1 MDQPWNVILELGYIS
16 IALLIA
22 IGLRRLLPF
31 LRKFRI
37 PDAIVG
43 GLIAM
48 IAGPSVLKLI
58 PLDSARLTAI
68 VYHLMAIGFIAL
80 SLRRSEEKGRGRSA
94 VSASFY
100 IIVSYGIQG
109 LVGLGLTII
118 MIKTIF
124 PDIFPSFGFLLP
136 FGFAQGP
143 GLAGGMASEWANKVS
158 PEGLYAFKV
167 TAQEIAK
174 YAEQIA
180 VQMQSTITDPEVI
193 AAAEVAAR
201 KATATSVGF
210 SFSTLGFLW
219 ACLVGVPLMNLLIR
233 RRKRLGLPEPGR
245 ELPPSRFMI
254 EKERVLSELG
264 RSIDKTT
271 TQLVLIGVIYLAL
284 YFGLKGLTWGL
295 EQSAKIMPDNL
306 KSLPENMASIFWG
319 FQFGFGA
326 LIGTFVGKFIRWLED
341 KKILKGRATN
351 DYQLQHIGGGCID
364 LMIVA
369 SIAAIDIRVLGKYI
383 IPILIITTIGGLI
396 VIGYTWLLVKRVWP
410 KTFVEHFLSFF
421 GMHTGTIATGMAL
434 LRGVDP
440 QLRTSASSDMVYGSG
455 IALILG
461 MPLIFLAG
469 LPATG
474 FESGDHSLY
483 WITLLA
489 VLGYV
494 VVILAVWLNPASFR
508 FFTRHTRDR
517 G

>member
-1 MDQPWNVILELGYIS
+1 MNQPWQVILELGYIS
-16 IALLIA
+16 VALLIA
-22 IGLRRLLPF
+22 IGLRRLFPF

-43 GLIAM
+43 GFIAM
-48 IAGPSVLKLI
+48 IAGPSILNII

-94 VSASFY
+94 LSGSFY
-100 IIVSYGIQG
+100 IVVSYGIQG
-109 LVGLGLTII
+109 FIGLGITLILMQTL
-118 MIKTIF
+118 F

-143 GLAGGMASEWANKVS
+143 GLAGGMAAEWATKIS
-158 PEGLYAFKV
+158 PQGLHAFKV
-167 TAQEIAK
+167 TAAEIAK
-174 YAEQIA
+174 YAEQVA
-180 VQMQSTITDPEVI
+180 AQMGSTVTDPQVI
-193 AAAEVAAR
+193 AAAETAAR

-210 SFSTLGFLW
+210 SFSTIGFLW
-219 ACLVGVPLMNLLIR
+219 ACLVGVPLMNILVR
-233 RRKRLGLPEPGR
+233 RRKRLGLPEPGLQR
-245 ELPPSRFMI
+245 PPSRFMV
-254 EKERVLSELG
+254 EKERILSELG

-284 YFGLKGLTWGL
+284 YFGLKGLTWVIG
-295 EQSAKIMPDNL
+295 KV
-306 KSLPENMASIFWG
+306 LPGPLGENMSSIFWG

-326 LIGTFVGKFIRWLED
+326 LLGTFVGKFIRWLEE
-341 KKILKGRATN
+341 KKVLRGRATN
-351 DYQLQHIGGGCID
+351 DYQLQHIGGGAID

-369 SIAAIDIRVLGKYI
+369 SIAAIDVRVLGKYI
-383 IPILIITTIGGLI
+383 VPILIITSVGGI
-396 VIGYTWLLVKRVWP
+396 SVIAYTWFLVKRVWP
-410 KTFVEHFLSFF
+410 KTFVEHFVTFF

-440 QLRTSASSDMVYGSG
+440 KLRTSASSDAIYGSG
-455 IALILG
+455 IALLLG

-474 FESGDHSLY
+474 FESGKHNLY

-489 VLGYV
+489 VIGYAAV
-494 VVILAVWLNPASFR
+494 MMAVWFNPWAFR
-508 FFTRHTRDR
+508 FFTRHTR
-517 G
+517 GEQNGLKK